1 LKKDDMSLDLL
12 KELFAV
18 SQKNPKAKFEPND
31 RVQFSAKEYYN
42 DKLVT
47 TTVGRFIVNKC
58 LLEPKIIQLIGYQ
71 DIVINKKTMKG
82 LDQKIIDECL
92 LTEKITM
99 TDYHEYLD
107 QCNWLAYGCTYFI
120 VPSLDTS
127 MFIVDKEITD
137 MKQRLIEENKEAV
150 QNNDVSTIFNIEQE
164 LLKASKEK
172 VKDIPGYQIYASGAR
187 GSFDNNYKNS
197 CLMRGSVMNFTDPSK
212 FEASMA
218 SLVDGI
224 PKEDFHIYA
233 NILTAGTYARAK
245 NTEVGGYLVKQ
256 SRSGYQ
262 HLMLDE
268 KDSDCGTKKFLEITL
283 TDKNKGLFLLR
294 WIQGSDGKLVL
305 LDADNI
311 KQYIGKKVKIR
322 SPLYC
327 TNDRICSKCAGELY
341 YKLGMTN
348 IGLIGDRIAST
359 IMQKSMK
366 QFHDSTIKTT
376 KIDYESH
383 MQRID

>member
-1 LKKDDMSLDLL
+1 
-12 KELFAV
+12 
-18 SQKNPKAKFEPND
+18 
-31 RVQFSAKEYYN
+31 
-42 DKLVT
+42 
-47 TTVGRFIVNKC
+47 
-58 LLEPKIIQLIGYQ
+58 
-71 DIVINKKTMKG
+71 MKG

-99 TDYHEYLD
+99 TDYHDYLD

-127 MFIVDKEITD
+127 MFIVDKEILD

-245 NTEVGGYLVKQ
+245 
-256 SRSGYQ
+256 
-262 HLMLDE
+262 
-268 KDSDCGTKKFLEITL
+268 
-283 TDKNKGLFLLR
+283 LLH
-294 WIQGSDGKLVL
+294 LVL
-305 LDADNI
+305 KFFNCWESNLLN
-311 KQYIGKKVKIR
+311 QQ
-322 SPLYC
+322 
-327 TNDRICSKCAGELY
+327 
-341 YKLGMTN
+341 
-348 IGLIGDRIAST
+348 LI
-359 IMQKSMK
+359 
-366 QFHDSTIKTT
+366 
-376 KIDYESH
+376 
-383 MQRID
+383 